1 MSYILDSTTIRR
13 PQEIAEGNSTQ
24 LAQNRV
30 LSGAISRDYFGSN
43 KRVWQLIY
51 ENVKKAD
58 YDTIK
63 SIYDSYLSTGNTKTW
78 EITET
83 NYTISETNVHID
95 LVERGFRVK
104 GSDYLSDFNL
114 VLTEA

>member
-1 MSYILDSTTIRR
+1 MSYILDSVTIRR
-13 PQEIAEGNSTQ
+13 PHEIAEGNSTQ
-24 LAQNRV
+24 VAQNRV
-30 LSGAISRDYFGSN
+30 LNGAISRDYFGSN
-43 KRVWQLIY
+43 KRVWELTY

-83 NYTISETNVHID
+83 NYTISETDVHID